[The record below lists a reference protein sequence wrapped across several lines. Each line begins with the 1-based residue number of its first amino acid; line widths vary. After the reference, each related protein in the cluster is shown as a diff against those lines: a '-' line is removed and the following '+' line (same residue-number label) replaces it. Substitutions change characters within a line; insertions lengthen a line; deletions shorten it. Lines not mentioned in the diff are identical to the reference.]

1 MSSITSTWVRSG
13 LCALALAVLAG
24 CASDKPKPSPLEA
37 LTPKIAGRQ
46 VWQASVG
53 SVGFPLRVAVRDG
66 RFVAAGGDG
75 TVLALEAATGR
86 ELWRGSA
93 GQRLSAGVGSDGRY
107 AAVVTMGNEV
117 VTLDAGKELWRARL
131 PARTVTPPLVAG
143 ERVFVMTVDRV
154 VHAFDVLDGRRLWVL
169 QRSTDPLTLGQPGV
183 LTAVGDTLVVGQGP
197 RLTGVDP
204 LRGTVRWEV
213 PMASPRGTNEVERL
227 ADLVGPPMRLGT
239 TLCVRAFQ
247 STVGC
252 ADAARGVLL
261 WTRNLG
267 GAQSAGGGAEVVV
280 AADASD
286 RISAYRQSNGDLV
299 WTNESLRHRALGGFV
314 GAGRSVVVGDL
325 EGQVHFL
332 DRDSGQVVLRL
343 PTDGSAVLGAP
354 VLSGT
359 TLLVATRNG
368 GLFAFRPE

>member
-1 MSSITSTWVRSG
+1 MTSFTSTWVRAG
-13 LCALALAVLAG
+13 LCAVTVAVLAG

-53 SVGFPLRVAVRDG
+53 SVGFPMRVAVRDG

-75 TVLALEAATGR
+75 TVLALDASTGR

-107 AAVVTMGNEV
+107 AAVVTVGNEV
-117 VTLDAGKELWRARL
+117 VAMDAGKELWRARL

-252 ADAARGVLL
+252 ADAARGTLL

-286 RISAYRQSNGDLV
+286 RISAYRQANGDLA

-314 GAGRSVVVGDL
+314 GAGRSGVVGDL

-343 PTDGSAVLGAP
+343 PTDGSPVQGAP